1 MNAEQL
7 LKLQKLIYECM
18 QGEKDSIWEAREIQ
32 WESQSDDV
40 EHQRGA
46 SIMRR
51 WLQMRIDAA
60 EERLAWLRTEF
71 DAVTLGKVE

>member
-1 MNAEQL
+1 
-7 LKLQKLIYECM
+7 
-18 QGEKDSIWEAREIQ
+18 
-32 WESQSDDV
+32 
-40 EHQRGA
+40 
-46 SIMRR
+46 MRR